1 MNPCLSHACSTCCHD
16 TAMPLSEQD
25 AARLTALGH
34 KGFSRVDDGW
44 LLLRNERG
52 ACVFLRDGKCTVYE
66 QRPEGCKLYPLIWY
80 EDEVGGAGPGFDE
93 LCPWRDEFARTPEHE
108 RALRGLVQR
117 LVRERS
123 ARLK

>member
-1 MNPCLSHACSTCCHD
+1 
-16 TAMPLSEQD
+16 MPLTEQD

-34 KGFSRVDDGW
+34 EGFSRLDDHW

-52 ACVFLRDGKCTVYE
+52 TCVFLDGGQCRVYE
-66 QRPEGCKLYPLIWY
+66 HRPEGCRLYPLIWY
-80 EDEVGGAGPGFDE
+80 EDEVGGAGPGMDE
-93 LCPWRDEFARTPEHE
+93 LCPWRDEFARAPEQE
-108 RALRGLVQR
+108 RALRRLVER